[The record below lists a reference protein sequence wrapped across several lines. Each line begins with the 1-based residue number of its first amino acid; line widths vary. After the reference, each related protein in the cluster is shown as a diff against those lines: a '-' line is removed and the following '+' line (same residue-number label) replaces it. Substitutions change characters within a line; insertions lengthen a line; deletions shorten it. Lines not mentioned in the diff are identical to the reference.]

1 MTAFNELENFYA
13 AVFEAQKLSS
23 QSFTY
28 PGLSTRTALPDK
40 KNPTD
45 QAWGHSFCNGYTDL
59 RTENEERRK
68 EEESL
73 PILSQF
79 STLFLKRDS
88 DTCEGG

>member
-1 MTAFNELENFYA
+1 MPF
-13 AVFEAQKLSS
+13 FEAKKLSS

-28 PGLSTRTALPDK
+28 PDLSTRPALPDK
-40 KNPTD
+40 KNHTD
-45 QAWGHSFCNGYTDL
+45 QAWGHSFCNGDTDL
-59 RTENEERRK
+59 RTENEEGRK